1 MTLQYIGRLDKE
13 KLGKYKK
20 LIITDKVLISEERII
35 HMKEHHPELTD
46 NEITYVSEKI
56 KKPDYIFDDR
66 KNIDTILMV
75 KDNNNKNYITVVK
88 INTNICFKEK
98 SNTVISFWNISNKKL
113 RQFIR
118 NEQIIYKRLDNEE

>member
-88 INTNICFKEK
+88 LNTNICFKEK

>member
-1 MTLQYIGRLDKE
+1 MQYIGRLDKE

-46 NEITYVSEKI
+46 NEITYISETI

-66 KNIDTILMV
+66 KNIDTILIV

-88 INTNICFKEK
+88 LNTNICFKKK

-118 NEQIIYKRLDNEE
+118 NEEIIYKRLDNEE

>member
-1 MTLQYIGRLDKE
+1 MQYIGRVDRE

-20 LIITDKVLISEERII
+20 LIITDKVLISEERLI

-46 NEITYVSEKI
+46 NEIIYISETI
-56 KKPDYIFDDR
+56 KNPDYIFDDR

-88 INTNICFKEK
+88 LNTNICFKEK

-118 NEQIIYKRLDNEE
+118 NEEIIYKILDNEE

>member
-1 MTLQYIGRLDKE
+1 MQYIGRVDRE

-20 LIITDKVLISEERII
+20 LIITDKVLISEERLI

-46 NEITYVSEKI
+46 NEIIYISETI
-56 KKPDYIFDDR
+56 KNPDYIFDDR

-88 INTNICFKEK
+88 LNTNICFKEK

-118 NEQIIYKRLDNEE
+118 NEEIIYKRLDNEE